1 MRFILVISLAS
12 LVVGA
17 CGLLPEVQDET
28 KTWSA
33 SKLYSEGKDEVASA
47 NYERAIKLFET
58 LEARYPYGRY
68 AQQAQIETVYAYYKS
83 DEPALAIAA
92 ADRFIKLHPNHPHVD
107 YVYYMKGLVNFNEDL
122 GYLAF
127 ISRQDL
133 TERDP
138 KAARDS
144 FFAFKELV
152 TRYPQSKYAPDA
164 EARMRYLLNALA
176 AHEIHVARYYFK
188 RGAYIAAANRVQYAL
203 TQYPQAPTNE
213 EGLLIMVKS
222 YDALG
227 MAQLRD
233 DAERILKHNFPD
245 SRYLSGAG
253 SSESWWKLW

>member
-1 MRFILVISLAS
+1 MVALLIALGLA
-12 LVVGA
+12 A

-28 KTWSA
+28 KSWSA
-33 SKLYSEGKDEVASA
+33 SKLYSEGKEELASA

-83 DEPALAIAA
+83 GEQALAIAA

-144 FFAFKELV
+144 FFSFKELV
-152 TRYPQSKYAPDA
+152 TRYPQSKYAADA

-213 EGLLIMVKS
+213 EGLLVMMKS

-227 MAQLRD
+227 MKELRD
-233 DAERILKHNFPD
+233 DAERILRHNFPE
-245 SRYLSGAG
+245 SKSLSGADG
-253 SSESWWKLW
+253 LDSWWKLW

>member
-1 MRFILVISLAS
+1 MRFIALLLSAIGAAS
-12 LVVGA
+12 

-28 KTWSA
+28 RNWSA
-33 SKLYSEGKDEVASA
+33 SKLYSEGKDELASA
-47 NYERAIKLFET
+47 NYDRAIKLFET

-83 DEPALAIAA
+83 GEPALAIAA

-152 TRYPQSKYAPDA
+152 TRYPQSKYAADA

-227 MAQLRD
+227 MTQLRD
-233 DAERILKHNFPD
+233 DAERILKHNFPE
-245 SRYLSGAG
+245 SRYLSGADK
-253 SSESWWKLW
+253 SDPWWKLW

>member
-1 MRFILVISLAS
+1 MKFATALLIAL
-12 LVVGA
+12 GMTA
-17 CGLLPEVQDET
+17 CGFLPELQDET
-28 KTWSA
+28 KNWSA
-33 SKLYSEGKDEVASA
+33 SKLYSEGKDELSSG
-47 NYERAIKLFET
+47 NYDKALKLFET

-68 AQQAQIETVYAYYKS
+68 AQQAQIEAVYAYYKS
-83 DEPALAIAA
+83 DEPALAISA
-92 ADRFIKLHPNHPHVD
+92 ADRFIKLHPNHPNVD

-152 TRYPQSKYAPDA
+152 TRFPQSKYASDG

-213 EGLLIMVKS
+213 EGLILMMNS

-227 MAQLRD
+227 MNELRD
-233 DAERILKHNFPD
+233 DAERILKHNFPE
-245 SRYLSGAG
+245 SSSLSGARTNP
-253 SSESWWKLW
+253 WWKLW

>member
-1 MRFILVISLAS
+1 MKITVALLIAFGLA
-12 LVVGA
+12 A

-28 KTWSA
+28 KSWSA
-33 SKLYSEGKDEVASA
+33 SKLYSEGKEELASA

-83 DEPALAIAA
+83 GEQALAIAA

-144 FFAFKELV
+144 FFSFKELV
-152 TRYPQSKYAPDA
+152 TRFPQSKYAADA

-213 EGLLIMVKS
+213 EGLLVMMKS

-227 MAQLRD
+227 MKELRD
-233 DAERILKHNFPD
+233 DAERILRHNFPE
-245 SRYLSGAG
+245 SKSLSGADG
-253 SSESWWKLW
+253 SDSWWKLW